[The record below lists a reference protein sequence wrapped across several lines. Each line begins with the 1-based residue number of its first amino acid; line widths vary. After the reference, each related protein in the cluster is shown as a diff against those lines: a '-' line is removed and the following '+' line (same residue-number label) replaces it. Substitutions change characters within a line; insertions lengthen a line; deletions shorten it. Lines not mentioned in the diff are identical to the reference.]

1 MGSSAKNARIIEC
14 AAFEVGTL
22 LTDGQYPKPLSF
34 RRKDLPKA
42 GLANVTATYMNMLGF
57 SAPDFYE
64 PSLIEAE

>member
-1 MGSSAKNARIIEC
+1 MGATNARIIEHV
-14 AAFEVGTL
+14 AWRHEHSRRTATIP
-22 LTDGQYPKPLSF
+22 QPLSF